1 MLETVTAGD
10 PTATDGVVIWLHGLG
25 ADGYDFQPI
34 VPELRL
40 PPTLRLRFVFPHA
53 PVRPVTLNG
62 GLPMR
67 AWYDIAELTREG
79 RHDPDGMQASVRAI
93 EALIGAEVARGV
105 DHGRIVLVG
114 FSQGGAVALT
124 AGLGHAAPLAGIIGL
139 STYLPNAGAVVS
151 GRHPANRKTP
161 VLLAHGQSDPVLPV
175 SLGRE
180 VRDLLQAAGQPVEWN
195 EYAMQHQVC
204 LEEITRIGDW
214 LRQRFQA

>member
-10 PTATDGVVIWLHGLG
+10 PMGTDGVVVWLHGLG
-25 ADGYDFQPI
+25 ADGCDFQPI

-40 PPTLRLRFVFPHA
+40 PSTLRLRFVFPHA

-79 RHDPDGMQASVRAI
+79 RHDPDGMRVSVEAI
-93 EALIGAEVARGV
+93 EALIDAEVARGV
-105 DHGRIVLVG
+105 SRNRIVLVG

-124 AGLGHAAPLAGIIGL
+124 TGLGHASGLAGIIGL
-139 STYLPNAGAVVS
+139 STYLPDAEAVVS
-151 GRHPANRKTP
+151 RRHPANRRTP
-161 VLLAHGQSDPVLPV
+161 VLLAHGQADPVLPIA
-175 SLGRE
+175 LGRE
-180 VRDLLQAAGQPVEWN
+180 VHHLLQAAGQPVEWH
-195 EYAMQHQVC
+195 EYPMQHQVC
-204 LEEITRIGDW
+204 LEEIVLVGDW